1 MATQHKFTITANN
14 SKVNIHSNGELT
26 AMAYIQKCNF
36 AKEICI
42 NNIHSSKWDYM
53 DIHTNMRLFTV
64 EVCRCEERTRQLY
77 HRSSSPFCE
86 AFLAF
91 V

>member
-26 AMAYIQKCNF
+26 AMAYTQKCNF

-42 NNIHSSKWDYM
+42 NNIHSSK
-53 DIHTNMRLFTV
+53 
-64 EVCRCEERTRQLY
+64 
-77 HRSSSPFCE
+77 
-86 AFLAF
+86 
-91 V
+91 